1 MKVLS
6 IPNSDYKIITK
17 TNGRIT
23 FDVGNDGEVLITGD
37 LTVAGDVTTIQ
48 SETLTVRDNIIYL
61 NIDDNN
67 NTPIVANDPGAPWNG
82 STGYGISSIFNHQ
95 AGFEIK
101 RGSNPLA
108 PIARLLL
115 DDSVWSIRANGAA
128 KNGTWIFKDANGAS
142 MGIQTCSIKTGPN
155 ERLFLI
161 NQGTG
166 YVSVAGTQDY
176 EKNALNYSQYWPTYP
191 LGTPTYSGPITI
203 TEDDALP
210 NAKAMGDFLTSSLYF
225 FDDWRIIESNTS
237 VSVYDSAGGNTY
249 RPVGYT
255 PPATSNISFT
265 VDGVER
271 GKFTPVGLDV
281 DNINIFT
288 STINNSTT
296 NLILT
301 STATNKIVE
310 VDAVLQLDDKS
321 TSPAAV
327 AGATKIYTVN
337 SNTTPAPGKT
347 GIYFTNQGNS
357 DELVAKNRAL
367 LFSILF

>member
-48 SETLTVRDNIIYL
+48 SETLTVRDNIIQL
-61 NIDDNN
+61 NIDDQG
-67 NTPIVANDPGAPWNG
+67 DPSAP
-82 STGYGISSIFNHQ
+82 YGISSIFNKE
-95 AGFEIK
+95 AGIEIN
-101 RGSNPLA
+101 RGSVLPDGYFVLSDA
-108 PIARLLL
+108 V
-115 DDSVWSIRANGAA
+115 SSIRPNGSSQV
-128 KNGTWIFKDANGAS
+128 GTWVFKDANGAS